1 MVDISSAMV
10 TTLMGMLGVVIG
22 AILSN
27 YVNQKIARQV
37 AKKDIV
43 FKKKIDYFEK
53 IVDTISKNTK
63 LYKNSINR
71 LGLIKN
77 KRDIANIY
85 TTLKKDRRKFE
96 VMNGPLYMDTHF
108 ISVEIRKFVAIEKI
122 IFRSFDRMQCDESSV
137 DELGKDLKLHFK
149 QLETI
154 GSKLIVFLRQ
164 DLTEE

>member
-1 MVDISSAMV
+1 MVDLSSAML
-10 TTLMGMLGVVIG
+10 TTFMGMMGVVIG
-22 AILSN
+22 AIISN

-43 FKKKIDYFEK
+43 FKKKIEYFEK
-53 IVDTISKNTK
+53 IVETISKNTK
-63 LYKNSINR
+63 LYKNSINQ

-77 KRDIANIY
+77 KKELNNIY

-96 VMNGPLYMDTHF
+96 VMNSSLYMDTHF
-108 ISVEIRKFVAIEKI
+108 LSTEIRKFVAIEKI
-122 IFRSFDRMQCDESSV
+122 IFKSFDRIQYDENSV
-137 DELGKDLKLHFK
+137 DELRKNLKLYFK

-164 DLTEE
+164 DLTEK